1 MKALRVGVTRARDEL
16 ELLAGRPVAEVTGG
30 DADARSGGR
39 IPDAPVL
46 VGTEAVLHRVAGAH
60 VVAFLDFDQE
70 LLAPR
75 HTAGEH
81 ALALL
86 ARAARLVGGR
96 DAGGRVVVQTRLPGH
111 EVLDAAV
118 HADPSRFAL
127 VESARRAA
135 LRLPPETALAVVS
148 GPAAEAFVELLRDIE
163 APDIEAPA
171 GVEATAAVVPAGVE
185 VLGPSDGRW
194 LVRAP
199 DHAVLSDAL
208 AAVARPPGRLRVEVD
223 PRRM

>member
-16 ELLAGRPVAEVTGG
+16 ELLAGRPVAEVTAG
-30 DADARSGGR
+30 DARPVAG
-39 IPDAPVL
+39 APIL

-60 VVAFLDFDQE
+60 AVAFLDFDQE

-75 HTAGEH
+75 HTAGEQ
-81 ALALL
+81 ALGLL

-96 DAGGRVVVQTRLPGH
+96 DTGGRILVQTRLPGH
-111 EVLDAAV
+111 EVLDATV

-148 GPAAEAFVELLRDIE
+148 GGAAPAFVDQL
-163 APDIEAPA
+163 A
-171 GVEATAAVVPAGVE
+171 GLGVPMVE

-199 DHAVLSDAL
+199 DHAVLGDAL
-208 AAVARPPGRLRVEVD
+208 AAVGRPPGRLRVEVD
-223 PRRM
+223 PRRL

>member
-1 MKALRVGVTRARDEL
+1 M
-16 ELLAGRPVAEVTGG
+16 
-30 DADARSGGR
+30 
-39 IPDAPVL
+39 

-60 VVAFLDFDQE
+60 AVAFLDFDQE

-75 HTAGEH
+75 HTAGEQ
-81 ALALL
+81 ALALV

-96 DAGGRVVVQTRLPGH
+96 HDHPGGRILVQTRLPTH
-111 EVLDAAV
+111 EVLDAVV
-118 HADPSRFAL
+118 HADPSRFTL

-148 GPAAEAFVELLRDIE
+148 GE
-163 APDIEAPA
+163 
-171 GVEATAAVVPAGVE
+171 AAVAYVEGLGPEVE

-199 DHAVLSDAL
+199 DHRVLADAL
-208 AAVARPPGRLRVEVD
+208 AATPVPRAGCGWRSTPAGCD
-223 PRRM
+223 PFPNAG